1 MLAEE
6 NYKIKVKDLVFH
18 VQKSVSQKYTA
29 KDIEYDFLRISPF
42 LPPTS
47 CAVKNGECDTDCTL
61 MCNCIKL
68 GGEDMCVEYK
78 WDRRN
83 PTTAELQWLHTEG
96 RRCVDDG
103 NGGMEIRGEN
113 TRLLFRISVQ
123 LLRQYVPEV
132 QTIEFLDNSHFAC
145 KLPNQKTAKIFL
157 NHYYFL
163 FHHGHTWYDEKMG
176 AYPVDETQRETYRK
190 FADRFVD
197 PSAKPISFDFMNHD
211 LNELFQPIWRS
222 SNTWKDF
229 FVKLRRIPDL
239 CAKAYPWYL
248 RASHA
253 IRRNDMLPET
263 WKIDVGPWIT
273 RALPLEK
280 IVVGGSRGR
289 PIQFSKYV
297 YDSSICPDFSNT
309 MDNRTLKYR

>member
-18 VQKSVSQKYTA
+18 VQKSVSHKYTA
-29 KDIEYDFLRISPF
+29 KDIEYDF
-42 LPPTS
+42 
-47 CAVKNGECDTDCTL
+47 
-61 MCNCIKL
+61 IKL

-113 TRLLFRISVQ
+113 TLLLFRISVQ

-197 PSAKPISFDFMNHD
+197 PTAKPISFDFMNHD
-211 LNELFQPIWRS
+211 LNELFQPMWRS

-229 FVKLRRIPDL
+229 FVKLRRIPYL

-263 WKIDVGPWIT
+263 WKVDVGPWIT

-289 PIQFSKYV
+289 PIQLSKYV
-297 YDSSICPDFSNT
+297 YDSSICPDYSNT

>member
-6 NYKIKVKDLVFH
+6 NYKIRVKDFIFH
-18 VQKSVSQKYTA
+18 VQKTMSHKYTT
-29 KDIEYDFLRISPF
+29 KDIEYDF
-42 LPPTS
+42 
-47 CAVKNGECDTDCTL
+47 
-61 MCNCIKL
+61 IKL

-113 TRLLFRISVQ
+113 TLFLFRISVQ

-163 FHHGHTWYDEKMG
+163 FHHGHTWYEEKMG
-176 AYPVDETQRETYRK
+176 AYPTDETQRETYRK

-211 LNELFQPIWRS
+211 LNELFQPMWRS

-239 CAKAYPWYL
+239 CAKVYPWYL

-253 IRRNDMLPET
+253 IRKNDMLPET
-263 WKIDVGPWIT
+263 WKIDVAPWIT

>member
-18 VQKSVSQKYTA
+18 VQKSVSHKYTT
-29 KDIEYDFLRISPF
+29 KDIEYDF
-42 LPPTS
+42 
-47 CAVKNGECDTDCTL
+47 
-61 MCNCIKL
+61 IKL
-68 GGEDMCVEYK
+68 GGQDMCVEYK

-113 TRLLFRISVQ
+113 TLLLFRISVQ

-132 QTIEFLDNSHFAC
+132 QTIEFLDNSHFVC

-176 AYPVDETQRETYRK
+176 AYPIDETQRETYRK

-211 LNELFQPIWRS
+211 LNELFQPMWRS

-263 WKIDVGPWIT
+263 WKVDVGPWIT

-289 PIQFSKYV
+289 LLQFSKYV
-297 YDSSICPDFSNT
+297 YDSSICPDYSNT

>member
-6 NYKIKVKDLVFH
+6 NYKIRVKDFIFH
-18 VQKSVSQKYTA
+18 VQKTISHKYTA
-29 KDIEYDFLRISPF
+29 KDIEYDF
-42 LPPTS
+42 
-47 CAVKNGECDTDCTL
+47 
-61 MCNCIKL
+61 IKL

-103 NGGMEIRGEN
+103 NGGMKIRGEN
-113 TRLLFRISVQ
+113 TLLLFRISVQ

-176 AYPVDETQRETYRK
+176 ACPVDETQREIYMK

-211 LNELFQPIWRS
+211 LNELFQPMWRS

-263 WKIDVGPWIT
+263 WKVDVGPWII

-280 IVVGGSRGR
+280 VAVGGSRGR
-289 PIQFSKYV
+289 PIQFSKYI
-297 YDSSICPDFSNT
+297 YDSPVCPDYSNT
-309 MDNRTLKYR
+309 IDNRTLKYR